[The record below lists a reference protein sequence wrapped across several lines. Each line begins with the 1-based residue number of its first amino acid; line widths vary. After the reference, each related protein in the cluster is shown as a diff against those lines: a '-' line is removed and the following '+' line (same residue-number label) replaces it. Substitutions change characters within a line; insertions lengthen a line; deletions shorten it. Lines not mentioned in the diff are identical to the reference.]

1 MCMVMDGFFEKR
13 KTKQIKL
20 KLVKKKKK
28 KLELVFSVIQLIC
41 SLSILFIF
49 N

>member
-1 MCMVMDGFFEKR
+1 MVMDGFFEKR

-20 KLVKKKKK
+20 KLVKKKKKK